1 MGVSFM
7 PIKGVVSEVFTA
19 SERHSA
25 WTTRIGWI
33 AISGR
38 LRGVVEEDVG
48 VWWCEDVGVVRRLI
62 FEAVIIV
69 WSIWL
74 VRFDE
79 IGWTGWR

>member
-48 VWWCEDVGVVRRLI
+48 FVLYSNNRCD
-62 FEAVIIV
+62 EAVVVTSGIV
-69 WSIWL
+69 W
-74 VRFDE
+74 
-79 IGWTGWR
+79 

>member
-48 VWWCEDVGVVRRLI
+48 VVRRLI
-62 FEAVIIV
+62 FDVVIKRGIG
-69 WSIWL
+69 L
-74 VRFDE
+74 VVSLL
-79 IGWTGWR
+79 I